1 MAHYAFL
8 DENNI
13 VTQVILGVDET
24 ETIEGLD
31 PETWYG
37 NFRGEKCVRTS
48 IHANIRGVFAGR
60 GCIYDPVKDIFIY
73 PEPDI
78 TDFQLPWSGL
88 YKADNPSIMVD
99 AAPRCANRWF
109 GIVLNY
115 AFPSAFMRWGYQLP
129 HNPKT
134 FEMAKDNFDVIATII
149 RNPTDS
155 LASSIVFYGLDT
167 DDSILKQIDVL
178 IDTLTATKSNKE
190 STDIFAFDDI
200 TNNILGVVEYIG
212 NKLNLPA
219 QSLDLE
225 EIKNTVQADFNAS
238 GDDRWYVLPSN
249 NQAILETA
257 KLKLNDS
264 IFQDKINQANEL
276 YNYLL
281 DYTWKPIET

>member
-13 VTQVILGVDET
+13 VTQVIQGVDET
-24 ETIEGLD
+24 ETIEGLN

-48 IHANIRGVFAGR
+48 IHANIRGVFAGK
-60 GCIYDPVKDIFIY
+60 GFTYDPVKDIFII

-78 TDFQLPWSGL
+78 TDFQLPWRGI
-88 YKADNPSIMVD
+88 YKADNPSIMID
-99 AAPRCANRWF
+99 AAPRSANRWL

-115 AFPSAFMRWGYQLP
+115 AFPTAFMRWGYKHP
-129 HNPKT
+129 HNSKT
-134 FEMAKDNFDVIATII
+134 FEIAKDNFDVVSTII
-149 RNPTDS
+149 RNPEDS
-155 LASSIVFYGLDT
+155 LASSIVFYDLKT
-167 DDSILKQIDVL
+167 DEDILKQIDAL
-178 IDTLTATKSNKE
+178 IDTLSATKANKE
-190 STDIFAFDDI
+190 SIDIFSFHDI
-200 TNNILGVVEYIG
+200 TDNILDVVAYIG
-212 NKLNLPA
+212 NKLNLAPKG
-219 QSLDLE
+219 LNLE
-225 EIKNTVQADFNAS
+225 EIRNTVQENFNTS
-238 GDDRWYVLPSN
+238 GEDRWYVLPSN